1 VAASQVKI
9 RWTAMAADDLES
21 AHDYL
26 EERNPERADALIERI
41 LSSIDVLE
49 RYPQLGREGRLPGIR
64 ELVVT
69 GTPFVVYYRLRHDQ
83 AEILSVLHGSR
94 KWPESF

>member
-1 VAASQVKI
+1 
-9 RWTAMAADDLES
+9 MAADLKS
-21 AHDYL
+21 VHDYL
-26 EERNPERADALIERI
+26 EERSPEHADTLIDRI

-49 RYPQLGREGRLPGIR
+49 RYPYLGREGRLAGIR